1 VVGYSEVIR
10 AANLNKWNRQ
20 FTHGALVNFT
30 FAQIHAL
37 SKDLSCNVLVDWYII
52 LHVKRSANPDVFA
65 FRLDPHSGVPVYR
78 QLIDQVQAAIA
89 SGVLTVGDQLPT
101 VRQVA
106 VDLVINPNTVARAY
120 REMEIRGTL
129 DTQQGSGTFVADKK
143 IEYSKA
149 ERERQ
154 LNRLVGEFVS
164 RAGSSGFT
172 VGQLIKAL
180 QELSPEMESRRR

>member
-1 VVGYSEVIR
+1 MKQAIKVE
-10 AANLNKWNRQ
+10 AAA
-20 FTHGALVNFT
+20 FT
-30 FAQIHAL
+30 
-37 SKDLSCNVLVDWYII
+37 
-52 LHVKRSANPDVFA
+52 

-89 SGVLTVGDQLPT
+89 AGILAVGDQLPT

-106 VDLVINPNTVARAY
+106 VDLVINPNTVSRAY

-129 DTQQGSGTFVADKK
+129 DTQQGSGTFIADKK

-154 LNRLVGEFVS
+154 LSQLVGELVS
-164 RAGSSGFT
+164 RAGSAGFT
-172 VGQLIKAL
+172 VEQLIKAL
-180 QELSPEMESRRR
+180 RDLSPEIESRRR